1 MNELELR
8 IRVQN
13 MVQNWIAAQ
22 LQQVPAY
29 IMEDAINKA
38 LVSVKELA
46 LQEFIESVTTSEPE
60 VEKPVED
67 QKEEE

>member
-13 MVQNWIAAQ
+13 MVQNWVAAQ
-22 LQQVPAY
+22 LQQVPASM
-29 IMEDAINKA
+29 MEDALNKA

-46 LQEFIESVTTSEPE
+46 LQEFIESVTTPEPE
-60 VEKPVED
+60 VEKPVEG

>member
-13 MVQNWIAAQ
+13 MVQNWVAAQ
-22 LQQVPAY
+22 LQQVPASM
-29 IMEDAINKA
+29 MEDALNKA

-46 LQEFIESVTTSEPE
+46 LQEFIESVTTPEPE

>member
-13 MVQNWIAAQ
+13 MVQNWVAVQ

-29 IMEDAINKA
+29 IMEDALNKA

>member
-13 MVQNWIAAQ
+13 MAQNWVAAQ

-29 IMEDAINKA
+29 MMEEALTKA

-46 LQEFIESVTTSEPE
+46 LQEFIDSVTASNEE
-60 VEKPVED
+60 VEAPVER
-67 QKEEE
+67 QEEEE

>member
-13 MVQNWIAAQ
+13 MVQNWVAAQ

-29 IMEDAINKA
+29 MMEDALNKA

-46 LQEFIESVTTSEPE
+46 LQEFIESVTTPEPE
-60 VEKPVED
+60 VEKQVED

>member
-13 MVQNWIAAQ
+13 MVQNWVTAQ

-29 IMEDAINKA
+29 MMEDALTKA

-46 LQEFIESVTTSEPE
+46 LQEFIDSVTASEPE

-67 QKEEE
+67 QEEEE

>member
-13 MVQNWIAAQ
+13 MVQNWVAAQ

-29 IMEDAINKA
+29 IMEDALNKA

-46 LQEFIESVTTSEPE
+46 LQEFIESVTTFEPE
-60 VEKPVED
+60 VEKPVDD

>member
-13 MVQNWIAAQ
+13 MVQSWVAAQ

-29 IMEDAINKA
+29 MMEDALNKA

-60 VEKPVED
+60 VEKLVED

>member
-13 MVQNWIAAQ
+13 MVQNWVAAQ
-22 LQQVPAY
+22 LQQVPASM
-29 IMEDAINKA
+29 MEDALNKA

-46 LQEFIESVTTSEPE
+46 LQEFIESVTTPEPE
-60 VEKPVED
+60 VEKPVEN

>member
-13 MVQNWIAAQ
+13 MVQNWVAVQ

-29 IMEDAINKA
+29 MMEDALTKA

-46 LQEFIESVTTSEPE
+46 LQEFIDSVTASNEE
-60 VEKPVED
+60 AEAPVES
-67 QKEEE
+67 QEEEE

>member
-13 MVQNWIAAQ
+13 MVQNWVAAQ

-29 IMEDAINKA
+29 IMEDALNKA

>member
-13 MVQNWIAAQ
+13 MVQNWVAAQ

-29 IMEDAINKA
+29 VMEDALNKA

-46 LQEFIESVTTSEPE
+46 LQEFIESVTTPEPE

>member
-13 MVQNWIAAQ
+13 MVQNWVAAQ
-22 LQQVPAY
+22 LQQVPASM
-29 IMEDAINKA
+29 MEDALNKA

-46 LQEFIESVTTSEPE
+46 LQEFIESVTTPESE

>member
-8 IRVQN
+8 IRVQS
-13 MVQNWIAAQ
+13 MVQNWVAVQ

-29 IMEDAINKA
+29 IMEDALNKA
-38 LVSVKELA
+38 LVSIKELA

>member
-13 MVQNWIAAQ
+13 MVQNWVAAQ

-29 IMEDAINKA
+29 MMEDALTKA

-46 LQEFIESVTTSEPE
+46 LQEFIDSVTASNEEAET
-60 VEKPVED
+60 PVES
-67 QKEEE
+67 QEEEE

>member
-13 MVQNWIAAQ
+13 MVQNWVAAQ

-29 IMEDAINKA
+29 MMEDALNKA

-46 LQEFIESVTTSEPE
+46 LQEFIESVTTPEPE
-60 VEKPVED
+60 VEKPVDD

>member
-8 IRVQN
+8 IHVQN
-13 MVQNWIAAQ
+13 MVQNWVAAQ

-29 IMEDAINKA
+29 IMEDALNKA

-46 LQEFIESVTTSEPE
+46 LQEFIESVTTPEPE
-60 VEKPVED
+60 VEKPVKD

>member
-13 MVQNWIAAQ
+13 MVQNWVAVQ

-29 IMEDAINKA
+29 IMEDALNKA

-46 LQEFIESVTTSEPE
+46 LQEFIESVIAPEPE
-60 VEKPVED
+60 AEKPVED

>member
-13 MVQNWIAAQ
+13 MVQNWVAAQ

-29 IMEDAINKA
+29 MMEDAINKA

>member
-13 MVQNWIAAQ
+13 MVQNWVAAQ

-29 IMEDAINKA
+29 MMEDALTKA

-46 LQEFIESVTTSEPE
+46 LQEFIDSVTASNEE
-60 VEKPVED
+60 VETPVES
-67 QKEEE
+67 QEEEE

>member
-13 MVQNWIAAQ
+13 MVQNWVAAQ

-29 IMEDAINKA
+29 IMEDALNKA

-46 LQEFIESVTTSEPE
+46 LQEFIESVTTHEPE
-60 VEKPVED
+60 VEKPVKD

>member
-13 MVQNWIAAQ
+13 MVQNWVATQ

-29 IMEDAINKA
+29 MMEDALNKA

-46 LQEFIESVTTSEPE
+46 LQEFIESVTASGSEA
-60 VEKPVED
+60 EKPVED

>member
-13 MVQNWIAAQ
+13 MVQNWVAAQ

-29 IMEDAINKA
+29 MMEDALNKA

>member
-13 MVQNWIAAQ
+13 MVQNWVAAQ

-29 IMEDAINKA
+29 IMEDALNKT

-46 LQEFIESVTTSEPE
+46 LQEFIESVTTPEPE

>member
-13 MVQNWIAAQ
+13 MVQNWVAAQ

-29 IMEDAINKA
+29 MMEDALNKA
-38 LVSVKELA
+38 LVSVKERA

-67 QKEEE
+67 QEEEE

>member
-13 MVQNWIAAQ
+13 MVQNWVAAQ

-29 IMEDAINKA
+29 IMEDALNKA
-38 LVSVKELA
+38 LVSVKEIA
-46 LQEFIESVTTSEPE
+46 LQEFIESVTTPEPE

>member
-13 MVQNWIAAQ
+13 MVQNWIATQ

-29 IMEDAINKA
+29 IMEDALNKA

>member
-13 MVQNWIAAQ
+13 MVQNWVAVQ

-29 IMEDAINKA
+29 IMEDALNKA

-60 VEKPVED
+60 VEKPIED

>member
-13 MVQNWIAAQ
+13 MVQNWVAAQ

-29 IMEDAINKA
+29 MMEDALTKA

-46 LQEFIESVTTSEPE
+46 LQEFIDSVTASNEE
-60 VEKPVED
+60 VETPVEN
-67 QKEEE
+67 QEEEE

>member
-13 MVQNWIAAQ
+13 MVQNWVAVQ

-29 IMEDAINKA
+29 IMEDALNKA

-46 LQEFIESVTTSEPE
+46 LQEFIESVTTSKPE

>member
-13 MVQNWIAAQ
+13 MVQNWVAVQ

-29 IMEDAINKA
+29 IMEDALNKA

-46 LQEFIESVTTSEPE
+46 LQEFIESVTISEPE

>member
-13 MVQNWIAAQ
+13 MVQNWVAAQ
-22 LQQVPAY
+22 LQQVPASM
-29 IMEDAINKA
+29 MEDALNKA

-46 LQEFIESVTTSEPE
+46 LQEFIESVTTSESE

>member
-13 MVQNWIAAQ
+13 MVQNWVAVQ

-29 IMEDAINKA
+29 MMEDALTKA

-46 LQEFIESVTTSEPE
+46 LQEFIDSVTASNEE
-60 VEKPVED
+60 VETPVES
-67 QKEEE
+67 QEEEE

>member
-13 MVQNWIAAQ
+13 MVQNWIATQ

-29 IMEDAINKA
+29 IMEDALNKA
-38 LVSVKELA
+38 LVFVKELA

-60 VEKPVED
+60 IEKPVED

>member
-13 MVQNWIAAQ
+13 MVQNWVAAQ

-29 IMEDAINKA
+29 IMEDALNKA

-60 VEKPVED
+60 VEKPVDD

>member
-13 MVQNWIAAQ
+13 MVQNWVAAQ

-29 IMEDAINKA
+29 IMEDALNKV
-38 LVSVKELA
+38 LVYVKELA
-46 LQEFIESVTTSEPE
+46 LQEFIESVTTPEPE
-60 VEKPVED
+60 VEKPVKD

>member
-13 MVQNWIAAQ
+13 MVQNWVAAQ
-22 LQQVPAY
+22 LQQVPASM
-29 IMEDAINKA
+29 MEDALNKA

-46 LQEFIESVTTSEPE
+46 LQEFIESVTTPEPE
-60 VEKPVED
+60 VEKPVDD

>member
-13 MVQNWIAAQ
+13 MAQNWVAAQ

-29 IMEDAINKA
+29 LMEDALTKA

-46 LQEFIESVTTSEPE
+46 LQEFIDSVTASNEE
-60 VEKPVED
+60 VEAPVER
-67 QKEEE
+67 QEEEE

>member
-13 MVQNWIAAQ
+13 MVQNWVAAQ

-29 IMEDAINKA
+29 MMEDALTKA

-46 LQEFIESVTTSEPE
+46 LQEFIDSVTASNEE
-60 VEKPVED
+60 VEAPVES
-67 QKEEE
+67 QEEEE

>member
-13 MVQNWIAAQ
+13 MVQNWVAAQ
-22 LQQVPAY
+22 LQQVPASM
-29 IMEDAINKA
+29 MEDALTKA
-38 LVSVKELA
+38 LLYVKEIA
-46 LQEFIESVTTSEPE
+46 LQEFIESVTTPEPE
-60 VEKPVED
+60 VEKPIED